1 MNILDHLMAEHRKVE
16 DLLERLKQ
24 TEEGAERRT
33 LFDELASSLDTHMR
47 VEERYI
53 YPMIVDLI
61 GRSEAD
67 DAADE
72 HKLAR
77 TGIASARERLE
88 HGAFEAAIEV
98 LEAGISHH
106 VEEEEQELFPQLRI
120 KAADQLAGMDLARL
134 EGAVDESAAN
144 LDLTKEELYELAK
157 EQDVDGRSKM
167 TKDELAKAV
176 HTAT

>member
-1 MNILDHLMAEHRKVE
+1 MNILDHLMTEHRKVE
-16 DLLERLKQ
+16 DLLERLKE

-33 LFDELASSLDTHMR
+33 LFDELASALDTHMR

-53 YPMIVDLI
+53 YPMIVDLV

-77 TGIASARERLE
+77 TGIESARERLE
-88 HGAFEAAIEV
+88 QGAFEAAIEV

-106 VEEEEQELFPQLRI
+106 VEEEEQELFPQLRT

-134 EGAVDESAAN
+134 EGNVDESAAN

-176 HTAT
+176 HTAS